1 MAPLVPRGAHAT
13 YSHTKQPVEKTL
25 SRSEAYD
32 APDRETAGTSSTKV
46 LVEEYRESQMTPAAV
61 QAEKILCAE
70 KFEGAEIL
78 TEKEGGCAKQLDPN
92 GDIEQIRTVD
102 KNGSIAMS
110 LANNFSETGTGS
122 RRKQPKRRDRRK
134 TTKKEKSE
142 NCSEID
148 SDGKVGHFESPGE
161 NGPAKEEMQNNGIYC
176 YSFTLK

>member
-1 MAPLVPRGAHAT
+1 MGPLVPRGAHAT

-32 APDRETAGTSSTKV
+32 APHRETAGTSSTIV

-61 QAEKILCAE
+61 QAEQILCAE
-70 KFEGAEIL
+70 KFEGAE
-78 TEKEGGCAKQLDPN
+78 KDGGCTKLFEPN
-92 GDIEQIRTVD
+92 GDIEQIRTGD
-102 KNGSIAMS
+102 NNGSIAMH
-110 LANNFSETGTGS
+110 LAKNFSETGN
-122 RRKQPKRRDRRK
+122 RRRQPKRRDRRK

-142 NCSEID
+142 NCSKID